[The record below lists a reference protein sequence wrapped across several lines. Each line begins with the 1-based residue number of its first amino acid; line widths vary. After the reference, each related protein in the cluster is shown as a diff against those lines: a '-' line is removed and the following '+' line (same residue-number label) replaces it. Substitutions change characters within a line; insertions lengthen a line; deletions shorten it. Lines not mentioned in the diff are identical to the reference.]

1 MKFIVLLYITVI
13 LMLHL
18 IPLGEGGTNRFDLG
32 PLRADYLLHTAL
44 FIPWMFLFYIKPGSG
59 RIPEIR
65 PVRPL
70 PFLGWMV
77 LGLVLA
83 GAAEGIQYWI
93 YYRGFN
99 SMDAVFNMLGVVLG
113 VGLFMAAKWIGGL
126 RNCEL
131 RD

>member
-1 MKFIVLLYITVI
+1 MKFIILLYIALIIT
-13 LMLHL
+13 LHL
-18 IPLGEGGTNRFDLG
+18 IPLGGAALNTTRLGTFRL
-32 PLRADYLLHTAL
+32 DYLLHTAL

-70 PFLGWMV
+70 PFLGWLA

-99 SMDAVFNMLGVVLG
+99 PMDGMFNMLGVVLG
-113 VGLFMAAKWIGGL
+113 AVFVVQCSKFK
-126 RNCEL
+126 
-131 RD
+131 D